1 MEYVYPAIFSKN
13 DDSTYTITFPD
24 LTGCISEGKDL
35 ANALYMAEKALAQW
49 LSYLQDEKEDIP
61 VASDIR
67 DISVDNPA
75 FVSLIKTNVR
85 SNKAVR
91 RTISLPEWM
100 DDEANR
106 AGISLSKITQEALF
120 ERLNAQ

>member
-24 LTGCISEGKDL
+24 LSGCISEGKDL
-35 ANALYMAEKALAQW
+35 ANALYMAEKALVQW

-67 DISVDNPA
+67 DISADDSA
-75 FVSLIKTNVR
+75 FVSLVKANVR

-100 DDEANR
+100 DDEASR
-106 AGISLSKITQEALF
+106 AGISLSKITQEALA

>member
-24 LTGCISEGKDL
+24 LAGCVSEGKSL
-35 ANALYMAEKALAQW
+35 ANALYMAEKALVQW

-61 VASDIR
+61 VASDIH
-67 DISVDNPA
+67 DISADDSA
-75 FVSLIKTNVR
+75 FVSLVKANVR

-100 DDEANR
+100 DDAASR
-106 AGISLSKITQEALF
+106 AGITLSKITQDALS
-120 ERLNAQ
+120 ERLNMQ